1 MVLLAG
7 AAILAEQLVI
17 VAHIGIASLAP
28 VVCRKA
34 VVALGPHCALPALA
48 EACLIA
54 SIVHRADLVT
64 VTFNADVLI
73 IQLCGAIAIVAQA
86 AVLTVLASS
95 VVFTADAGH
104 HVQEVNVAATVG
116 VAVALAVL
124 KFFNGYHLRRSGLEL
139 EKRRV
144 LGLGRDSDRDSY
156 SLER

>member
-139 EKRRV
+139 
-144 LGLGRDSDRDSY
+144 
-156 SLER
+156 